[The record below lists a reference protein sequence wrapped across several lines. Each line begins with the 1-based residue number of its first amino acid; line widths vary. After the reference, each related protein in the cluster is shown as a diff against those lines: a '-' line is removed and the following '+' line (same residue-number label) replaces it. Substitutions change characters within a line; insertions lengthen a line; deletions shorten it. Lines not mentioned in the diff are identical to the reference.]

1 MRRRCASLSAADSH
15 CIREQSARSTGRVLP
30 RPCYPLLDGSL
41 GLPTARRLCVPFQE
55 LFELRKK
62 VKTRQQVRAAPF
74 QTATPHRA
82 STHRCIPVPRSP
94 GEAAPV
100 YTHEAPH
107 RPAAHAALAAGRLK
121 HAANGGSRL
130 TTSAF
135 ERPCAVHGSPHVSST
150 IEMPWFYVVS
160 GAYIEIASV
169 SLYLVTT
176 RYLYNM

>member
-1 MRRRCASLSAADSH
+1 MPATFRLMRLRRRLRMRRRCASLSAADSH

-30 RPCYPLLDGSL
+30 RPCYPLLDCSL
-41 GLPTARRLCVPFQE
+41 GLPTARRVPFQE

-74 QTATPHRA
+74 QTATPYRA

-107 RPAAHAALAAGRLK
+107 WPAAHAALAACRLK

-130 TTSAF
+130 GIPIMFMSYGVGYGKFCCEVASIVPSA
-135 ERPCAVHGSPHVSST
+135 
-150 IEMPWFYVVS
+150 
-160 GAYIEIASV
+160 
-169 SLYLVTT
+169 
-176 RYLYNM
+176 

>member
-1 MRRRCASLSAADSH
+1 
-15 CIREQSARSTGRVLP
+15 
-30 RPCYPLLDGSL
+30 
-41 GLPTARRLCVPFQE
+41 VPFQE

-74 QTATPHRA
+74 QTATPYRA

-121 HAANGGSRL
+121 YAANGGSRL

-176 RYLYNM
+176 RYLYNITDDVVDVFMKQLSPSSLPTHGGTSRSARSAESEFAVSTRFTFFI